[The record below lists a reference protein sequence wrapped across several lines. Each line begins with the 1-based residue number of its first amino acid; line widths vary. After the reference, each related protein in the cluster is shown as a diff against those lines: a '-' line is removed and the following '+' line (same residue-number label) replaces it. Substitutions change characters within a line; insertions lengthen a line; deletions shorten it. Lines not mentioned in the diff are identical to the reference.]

1 MIDKQYVINGY
12 NDCNCY
18 MGLLNDNDK
27 WYQINEYKDW
37 DRYTVSKSMEKI
49 DLMIWMV
56 KWKAMIDS

>member
-37 DRYTVSKSMEKI
+37 DRYTVSKSMEKQI
-49 DLMIWMV
+49 
-56 KWKAMIDS
+56 